1 MTEKSEEE
9 VNWGVG
15 WGGGGCF
22 YNRLVASA
30 AVSNLRCR
38 IVFCIINQSKRV
50 GVFMAGENS
59 QTFGVVAQYIK
70 DLSFENICL
79 AKESEASDK
88 QPQIDVQLKVNI
100 EKGKESDI
108 FHVSL
113 MAKIDAKLHKPL
125 FLLELNYVGE
135 FIVKEFPD
143 DVMDAILYVECPR
156 LLFPF
161 ARSIIASTVSEGGF
175 PPLYLAP
182 VNFADL
188 YQQQKEAKN
197 QTLQ

>member
-1 MTEKSEEE
+1 MAEK
-9 VNWGVG
+9 N
-15 WGGGGCF
+15 
-22 YNRLVASA
+22 N
-30 AVSNLRCR
+30 
-38 IVFCIINQSKRV
+38 
-50 GVFMAGENS
+50 
-59 QTFGVVAQYIK
+59 QTFEIVAQYVK
-70 DLSFENICL
+70 DLSFENIGL
-79 AKESEASDK
+79 AQESEASGK

-100 EKGKESDI
+100 EKGKKPDI

-113 MAKIDAKLHKPL
+113 MAKIDAKLHNPL

-135 FIVKEFPD
+135 FIIKEFPD
-143 DVMDAILYVECPR
+143 DVMDVILYVECPR

-161 ARSIIASTVSEGGF
+161 ARSIIANTISEGGF
-175 PPLYLAP
+175 PSLYLAP

>member
-1 MTEKSEEE
+1 MDWSMAEE
-9 VNWGVG
+9 N
-15 WGGGGCF
+15 
-22 YNRLVASA
+22 N
-30 AVSNLRCR
+30 
-38 IVFCIINQSKRV
+38 
-50 GVFMAGENS
+50 
-59 QTFGVVAQYIK
+59 QTFEIVAQYIR
-70 DLSFENICL
+70 DLSFENIGL
-79 AKESEASDK
+79 AQESEVSDK

-100 EKGKESDI
+100 EKEKKPDI

-113 MAKIDAKLHKPL
+113 TAKIDAKLNNPL

-135 FIVKEFPD
+135 FIIREFPD